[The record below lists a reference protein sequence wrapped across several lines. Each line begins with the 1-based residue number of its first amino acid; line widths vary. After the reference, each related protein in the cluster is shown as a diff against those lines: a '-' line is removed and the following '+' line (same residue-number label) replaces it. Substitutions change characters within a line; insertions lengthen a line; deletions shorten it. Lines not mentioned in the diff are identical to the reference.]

1 MRRALNGE
9 VVCDD
14 DQWLYDW
21 FGISAFSPSTVRRAL
36 AENPE
41 GEELVLEIN
50 SPGGDVYSGF
60 EIYSVLRSAQGVKTR
75 AEVQSL
81 AASAASTLMLGA
93 DEAWISPVAEVMI
106 HLPATV
112 TIGDREDHRASIRM
126 LDTVADGILEAYV
139 AKSRGKKNRDELRRM
154 MASATWLTARDA
166 LEAGLVDG
174 ILFQA
179 PEVAALPQAVTN
191 AVGGGIRAIANS
203 AVRPGVEW
211 MRGEYERRVR
221 AGAAPAEGHPVPNA
235 GEGPALVTGGPP
247 LVPVPINDSW
257 RDMARLKI
265 EKERFKI

>member
-1 MRRALNGE
+1 MRVTLNGE
-9 VVCDD
+9 VVRDD

-21 FGISAFSPSTVRRAL
+21 FSISAFSPSTVRRAL

-50 SPGGDVYSGF
+50 SPGGDVHSGF

-81 AASAASTLMLGA
+81 SASAASTLMLGA
-93 DEAWISPVAEVMI
+93 DEAWISPVAEMMI

-112 TIGDREDHRASIRM
+112 TRGDREDHRASIRM
-126 LDTVADGILEAYV
+126 LDAVADGILEAYV
-139 AKSRGKKNRDELRRM
+139 AKSRGKKTRDELRRM
-154 MASATWLTARDA
+154 MASATWLTAREA
-166 LEAGLVDG
+166 LDAGLVDG
-174 ILFQA
+174 ILFQE
-179 PEVAALPQAVTN
+179 PETVPLPQAVTN
-191 AVGGGIRAIANS
+191 AVGGGIRAIASS

-221 AGAAPAEGHPVPNA
+221 AGAAPAEGHPVPDA
-235 GEGPALVTGGPP
+235 GAGPEPGTGG
-247 LVPVPINDSW
+247 LSLASVPINDAW
-257 RDMARLKI
+257 RAESRIRI